1 MGDLMF
7 TKQDLETVVSWLEG
21 RKDWL
26 ETERLVIER
35 GDNFSATNGK
45 YYRVEDIT
53 REVSAIRSSIKTARD
68 QMELA
73 NE

>member
-7 TKQDLETVVSWLEG
+7 SKQDLQTVVTWLED
-21 RKDWL
+21 RRDWL

-35 GDNFSATNGK
+35 GDNFAATNGK
-45 YYRVEDIT
+45 FYRVEDIM
-53 REVSAIRSSIKTARD
+53 RDVSAIRSSIKTARD
-68 QMELA
+68 QMEGA

>member
-7 TKQDLETVVSWLEG
+7 SKQDLETVVSWLEG

-35 GDNFSATNGK
+35 GDNFAATNGK
-45 YYRVEDIT
+45 YFRVEDIT
-53 REVSAIRSSIKTARD
+53 RELSAIRSSINTARD
-68 QMELA
+68 QMETA
-73 NE
+73 HE

>member
-45 YYRVEDIT
+45 YYSVEDIT

>member
-7 TKQDLETVVSWLEG
+7 SKQDLQTVVTWLED
-21 RKDWL
+21 RRNWL

-35 GDNFSATNGK
+35 GDNFAATNGK
-45 YYRVEDIT
+45 FYRVEDIM

-68 QMELA
+68 QMEGA